1 MPDFKRTLITAA
13 LPSVNA
19 PLHIGHLAGCYIPA
33 DLFARYKR
41 LTGEDVLFI
50 CGSDE
55 HGAAI
60 TISAEKE
67 GVPPRVV
74 VDRNH
79 ALAKSSFE
87 KLGMSFD
94 YYARTSSDVHRE
106 TAQAFFLD
114 LYNGGF
120 LVPHDAPQFYDE
132 QAQMFLPD
140 RYVTGTCPVCSNPDA
155 RGDQCENCGT
165 YLNQTELINPRSSVT
180 GSKPVVRATKHWYF
194 ALSRFQQQLETW
206 IESHQSGWKDNVLQG
221 ARSWLKA
228 GLHDR
233 AITRDMTWGIPVPL
247 EGAEGKVLYVW
258 FDAPIGY
265 ISATKESLDPINNPG
280 IRYAAED
287 TADWRT
293 WWQDSETRWIAF
305 LGKDNIVFHTI
316 VFPAMLMAH
325 NESTSVGRAPSPD
338 APRSGY
344 ILPENVPANEF
355 MNLESQK
362 LSKSRGWVIE
372 LHEIL
377 ERYPSDVI
385 RYALATM
392 MPEQKDSDFQWKE
405 FQARINNELADIFG
419 NFANRVLT
427 FASRNF
433 ENKIMGNRKELDDAG
448 NALLAAFGVRANE
461 IATLYERFRLREA
474 TSETMDLARMAN
486 KYFNDAEPWKL
497 AKENKEEAAKVIRT
511 CLEALRALAVYFAP
525 ITPTASASIM
535 NTLGHGFTE
544 ETWANAHEPKL
555 HGQTELGPIGILF
568 SKIEDEM
575 VESELVRLRTM
586 AVEAAARS
594 GAARGG
600 AARGGAVAAP
610 TAVAKASSD
619 GKGNPAATGSELITI
634 DDFKKIKL
642 RTATVLEAERVPKS
656 KKLIKL
662 QISLGADEK
671 RQIVAGIGEKY
682 APEDLVGK
690 TIVVVANLQPAKL
703 MGNESNGM
711 LLAVNDA
718 KGVVTIVS
726 PEAEAGLEV
735 R

>member
-13 LPSVNA
+13 LPYVNA
-19 PLHIGHLAGCYIPA
+19 PLHIGGLAGCYIPA
-33 DLFARYKR
+33 DLYARFKR
-41 LTGEDVLFI
+41 LNGEKVLFV

-55 HGAAI
+55 HGVAI
-60 TISAEKE
+60 TISADKE
-67 GVPPRVV
+67 GVPPKVLI
-74 VDRNH
+74 DRNH
-79 ALAKSSFE
+79 TLNKKSFE
-87 KLGMSFD
+87 RLGISFD
-94 YYARTSSDVHRE
+94 YYARTSSDVHRK
-106 TAQAFFLD
+106 TAQEFFLT
-114 LYNGGF
+114 LFNGGF
-120 LVPHDAPQFYDE
+120 LVPREEPQLYDE

-140 RYVTGTCPVCSNPDA
+140 RYVKGTCPVCSNPNA
-155 RGDQCENCGT
+155 GGDQCENCGT
-165 YLNQTELINPRSSVT
+165 YLNQTELINPVSTVT
-180 GSKPVVRATKHWYF
+180 GSKPVVRATTHWFF
-194 ALSRFQQQLETW
+194 ALSRFQKPLEEYL
-206 IESHQSGWKDNVLQG
+206 ESHRREWKDNVLQG
-221 ARSWLKA
+221 TRSWLKT

-233 AITRDMTWGIPVPL
+233 PITRDLPWGVPVPL
-247 EGAEGKVLYVW
+247 EGAEGKVIYVW

-265 ISATKESLDPINNPG
+265 ISATKEALDPVVNPG
-280 IRYAAED
+280 IGYATGDEAE
-287 TADWRT
+287 WQT
-293 WWQDSETRWIAF
+293 WWQDASTRWVPF

-316 VFPAMLMAH
+316 LFPAMLLAH
-325 NESTSVGRAPSPD
+325 NEAVTNSPLS
-338 APRSGY
+338 AGEGQGERQTY

-372 LHEIL
+372 PHDIL
-377 ERYPSDVI
+377 DRYPADVI

-392 MPEQKDSDFQWKE
+392 LPEQKDSDFQWKE
-405 FQARINNELADIFG
+405 FQARVNNELADIYG

-448 NALLAAFGVRANE
+448 NALLGAFGVRAKE
-461 IATLYERFRLREA
+461 IAALYERFRLREA

-497 AKENKEEAAKVIRT
+497 AKENKDAAAQVIRT

-525 ITPTASASIM
+525 ITPTASASLM
-535 NTLGHGFTE
+535 NTLGHSFVE
-544 ETWANAHEPKL
+544 ETWENAHEPKL
-555 HGQTELGPIGILF
+555 HGQTVLGPIEILF

-586 AVEAAARS
+586 AAEAAARS
-594 GAARGG
+594 GT
-600 AARGGAVAAP
+600 VPAP
-610 TAVAKASSD
+610 TSMAKASSD
-619 GKGNPAATGSELITI
+619 GRGNPATTGSELITI

-662 QISLGADEK
+662 QISLGNEK

-682 APEDLVGK
+682 KPEELIGK

-718 KGVVTIVS
+718 SGVVTIIS
-726 PEAEAGLEV
+726 PDAGEGLEV